1 MLTLDTFDLFFLLYM
16 QGFPG
21 VADVGKP
28 PPTCIGLNLFFF
40 IVIQGI
46 TEATILEITIIN

>member
-1 MLTLDTFDLFFLLYM
+1 MLDTFDLFFLLYM

-28 PPTCIGLNLFFF
+28 PPTWILFTCFF

-46 TEATILEITIIN
+46 RSDDIKNKYY